1 MKLTLDQQYML
12 SVLHSQY
19 NACWCYGEF
28 RSQGI
33 NRHGWYWP
41 PKPEYSISSITRIN
55 VLLCGSMCFKVISI
69 QIWWIS
75 NDHTRSMLRNHT
87 RCCIHTSI
95 HPWQHFLEQ
104 KKKVI
109 SIQISLKFVPKDPIY
124 RQSSLVQVMAWLQTD
139 DKPLTE
145 QMMSSL
151 LIYFCVTRPPWVK
164 GYLPAVGG
172 GVVPLSTIRLGWRPL
187 AATTVMS
194 FNTLRPRQNG
204 RHFADDTFKRIFM
217 NENVRISINISLKC
231 VPKCL
236 INNIP
241 ALVQIMAWRW
251 PGNKP
256 LSEPMMVSLPTH
268 ICVTRPLWVN
278 PCCAEFILG
287 NVKHTGLILGLCP
300 VNERRH
306 YSVTPFLIGWAQ
318 T

>member
-1 MKLTLDQQYML
+1 MVNLGARASTGMDGIDPQSRNIPSPASQELMSCSVAPCVSRSSASRFGGFQTTTPDQCWEIIQDAVYTRVYTLD
-12 SVLHSQY
+12 
-19 NACWCYGEF
+19 
-28 RSQGI
+28 
-33 NRHGWYWP
+33 
-41 PKPEYSISSITRIN
+41 SI
-55 VLLCGSMCFKVISI
+55 
-69 QIWWIS
+69 
-75 NDHTRSMLRNHT
+75 
-87 RCCIHTSI
+87 
-95 HPWQHFLEQ
+95 FLNK

-194 FNTLRPRQNG
+194 FNTLRPRQYG

-236 INNIP
+236 INNIT

-268 ICVTRPLWVN
+268 ICVTRPQWVN

-306 YSVTPFLIGWAQ
+306 YSVTPSLIGWAQ